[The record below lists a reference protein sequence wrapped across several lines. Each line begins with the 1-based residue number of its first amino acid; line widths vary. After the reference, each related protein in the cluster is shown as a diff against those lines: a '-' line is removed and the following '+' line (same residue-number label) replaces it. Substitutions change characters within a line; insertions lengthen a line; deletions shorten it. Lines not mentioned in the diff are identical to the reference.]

1 MNAAIEQNPVEFQ
14 IQDKL
19 NQIEDLIWQMKQ
31 AQSKRQ
37 VVQPWDSRPKPVLS
51 HPLLKEKAS

>member
-1 MNAAIEQNPVEFQ
+1 VEFQ